1 MRVRQISVLRWA
13 TACGALS
20 LLLAVLFWAEGSVAQ
35 ESTSSSAGASQSQA
49 DKTEVSPSPA
59 KSPEETLKSSWQLL
73 TDNVQ
78 DRKHFEYQTQALDAL
93 SSLGSN
99 AHADELITAA
109 MKDANLDVRTAAVL
123 AAGKAKARALVQPLK
138 AKLNDSEPQVMFVAA
153 TTLWTQFKDRSG
165 EDILADIAAGDRKA
179 NSGLVNGA
187 KHDISRTLHSP
198 SALTKIGLEAGAGL
212 VLGPFG
218 FSVSAV
224 EYARKNGSDSARVK
238 SIQLLEE
245 ERTTNIREQMRS
257 ALDDKDPGVRAA
269 AARAL
274 GSFHRPQDAKSIEPL
289 FDDSKLPVRLAAAAA
304 YINCVS
310 GGVKKT
316 SAHP

>member
-1 MRVRQISVLRWA
+1 M
-13 TACGALS
+13 
-20 LLLAVLFWAEGSVAQ
+20 
-35 ESTSSSAGASQSQA
+35 
-49 DKTEVSPSPA
+49 
-59 KSPEETLKSSWQLL
+59 
-73 TDNVQ
+73 
-78 DRKHFEYQTQALDAL
+78 
-93 SSLGSN
+93 
-99 AHADELITAA
+99 
-109 MKDANLDVRTAAVL
+109 
-123 AAGKAKARALVQPLK
+123 
-138 AKLNDSEPQVMFVAA
+138 
-153 TTLWTQFKDRSG
+153 
-165 EDILADIAAGDRKA
+165 
-179 NSGLVNGA
+179 
-187 KHDISRTLHSP
+187 
-198 SALTKIGLEAGAGL
+198 
-212 VLGPFG
+212 
-218 FSVSAV
+218 
-224 EYARKNGSDSARVK
+224 K